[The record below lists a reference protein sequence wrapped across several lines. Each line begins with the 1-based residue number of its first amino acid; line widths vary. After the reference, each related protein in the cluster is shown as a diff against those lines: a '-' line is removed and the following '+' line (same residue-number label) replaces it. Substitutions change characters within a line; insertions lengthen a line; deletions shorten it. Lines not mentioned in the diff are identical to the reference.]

1 MCLRQGEVGGA
12 AVPGKQNVDMDAKRP
27 SHAFR
32 AHAVTTWRACR
43 EARGPSTA
51 QLRLRA
57 STPPMPR
64 ARPYSSL
71 WPRAPEVAACPPS
84 GTRAHT
90 SEGEP

>member
-32 AHAVTTWRACR
+32 AHAVTTWKACR

-57 STPPMPR
+57 STPPYAPCTPLLFTV
-64 ARPYSSL
+64 AKSSGS
-71 WPRAPEVAACPPS
+71 RGVPS
-84 GTRAHT
+84 VRHT
-90 SEGEP
+90 CSHLGG